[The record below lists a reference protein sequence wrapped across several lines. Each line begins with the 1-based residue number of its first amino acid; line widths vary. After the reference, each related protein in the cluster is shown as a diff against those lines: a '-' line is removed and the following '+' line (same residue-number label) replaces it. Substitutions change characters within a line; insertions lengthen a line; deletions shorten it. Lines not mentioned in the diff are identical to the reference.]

1 MGKIVVTAFV
11 TLDGVVQAPRL
22 PDEDRDGGFPHGGW
36 THPYADPELERR
48 ITKNVVAADALLVG
62 RRTYDLFAS
71 FWPTADPDD
80 PRTHRLNTQPKYVA
94 SHTMTE
100 AKWDNTTVLGGDLV
114 DSVIDL
120 KRRHDEISIWG
131 SSTLIPPLLR
141 HDLIDEFLL
150 LLYPI
155 VVGSGKRLFPEDHH
169 TTFNLVESATTG
181 RGVTILGYR
190 RP

>member
-11 TLDGVVQAPRL
+11 TLDGVVQAPGL

-36 THPYADPELERR
+36 TEPYGDTELERR
-48 ITKNVVAADALLVG
+48 ITRNVIAADALLVG
-62 RRTYDLFAS
+62 RRTYELFAS

-80 PRTHRLNTQPKYVA
+80 PRTQKLNTQPKYVA
-94 SHTMTE
+94 SHTLTE
-100 AKWDNTTVLGGDLV
+100 ASWDNTTVLDGDLV
-114 DSVIDL
+114 DSVIEL
-120 KRRHDEISIWG
+120 KRRYDEISVWG

-141 HDLIDEFLL
+141 HDLIDELL
-150 LLYPI
+150 LLVYPI
-155 VVGSGKRLFPEDHH
+155 VLGTGKRLFPEGHQ

-181 RGVTILGYR
+181 LGITILGYR